1 MLKSTLA
8 LKKSDDLFEKSSM
21 SFGDHLEE
29 LRQALI
35 KASIWLMGGL
45 CVGVPMA
52 TSVVAYMQRPLEAA
66 LDQFYREQS
75 IREMEAATK
84 GTVDPNL
91 KAWMEANQKRSEVIF
106 VDKNRLT
113 ALLRSTPAEPPRDA
127 SAETTKDALKDAP
140 VEALKDVSAE
150 TPEEVPGD
158 VPVDKAG
165 EATDTRTE
173 PTASPPQLEGEEN
186 LSLAE
191 RFPLASADTE
201 GLPTPDRLVPLR
213 IFSSIKSQAET
224 FNMQEGMMIWFKAAL
239 VVAAIVASPGI
250 FYHVW
255 GFVAAGLYPHER
267 RYVYYF
273 LPASLGLFWTGALFA
288 FFVVFQLVI
297 SFLLNFNAMMGVGTS
312 PRLNDYMSFA
322 LLLPLGFGISFQLPL
337 VMLVVERLGIMSV
350 KTYLQQWRMAIFI
363 IAVVAMILTPADVTS
378 MIAMALPL
386 IFLYFLGIALCHY
399 VPRGGMLNGKAVDPR

>member
-21 SFGDHLEE
+21 SFGEHLEE

-75 IREMEAATK
+75 IREMEKSSK
-84 GTVDPNL
+84 GSVDPVL
-91 KAWMEANQKRSEVIF
+91 KEWMQANQKRSEVIF
-106 VDKNRLT
+106 VDINRLRS
-113 ALLRSTPAEPPRDA
+113 LLHPNPVSPAPDE
-127 SAETTKDALKDAP
+127 SQSKDTVANADNKN
-140 VEALKDVSAE
+140 ESN
-150 TPEEVPGD
+150 EV
-158 VPVDKAG
+158 
-165 EATDTRTE
+165 
-173 PTASPPQLEGEEN
+173 N
-186 LSLAE
+186 LSDGKNDERNVAGDQ
-191 RFPLASADTE
+191 RFPLTAADAE

-213 IFSSIKSQAET
+213 MFSSIKSQAET

-273 LPASLGLFWTGALFA
+273 LPASLGLFWIGALFA

-322 LLLPLGFGISFQLPL
+322 LLLPLGFGVSFQLPL

-350 KTYLQQWRMAIFI
+350 KTYLQQWRMAIFV

-399 VPRGGMLNGKAVDPR
+399 VPRGGMLSGTAVDPR

>member
-21 SFGDHLEE
+21 SFGEHLEE

-75 IREMEAATK
+75 IREMEKSSNGA
-84 GTVDPNL
+84 VDPVL
-91 KAWMEANQKRSEVIF
+91 KEWMQANQKRSEVIF
-106 VDKNRLT
+106 VDKNRLRV
-113 ALLRSTPAEPPRDA
+113 LLDPSKI
-127 SAETTKDALKDAP
+127 S
-140 VEALKDVSAE
+140 
-150 TPEEVPGD
+150 
-158 VPVDKAG
+158 
-165 EATDTRTE
+165 
-173 PTASPPQLEGEEN
+173 PTASDSTTSDSAASDTAEDSSSLTTGDGSAGGVPASESKKNGEAKDSSDSGPSPATSLESSN
-186 LSLAE
+186 VRVPLSA
-191 RFPLASADTE
+191 ADSE

-273 LPASLGLFWTGALFA
+273 LPASLGLFWIGALFA

-322 LLLPLGFGISFQLPL
+322 LLLPLGFGVSFQLPL

-350 KTYLQQWRMAIFI
+350 KTYLQQWRMAIFV

-399 VPRGGMLNGKAVDPR
+399 VPRGGMLNGTAVDPR

>member
-75 IREMEAATK
+75 IREMESATK

-91 KAWMEANQKRSEVIF
+91 KSWMEANQKRSEVIF

-113 ALLRSTPAEPPRDA
+113 ALLKSAPVPPAANAPEDTPEDA
-127 SAETTKDALKDAP
+127 PKDAP
-140 VEALKDVSAE
+140 ESA
-150 TPEEVPGD
+150 PID
-158 VPVDKAG
+158 ASG
-165 EATDTRTE
+165 EATDTGTE
-173 PTASPPQLEGEEN
+173 PKASPLQSEPAKN
-186 LSLAE
+186 LSLAD

-363 IAVVAMILTPADVTS
+363 IAVVAMVLTPADVTS

-399 VPRGGMLNGKAVDPR
+399 VPRGGMLNGTAVDPR

>member
-35 KASIWLMGGL
+35 RASIWLMGGL

-75 IREMEAATK
+75 IREMEK
-84 GTVDPNL
+84 SSNGSVDPVL
-91 KAWMEANQKRSEVIF
+91 KEWMQANQKRSEVIF
-106 VDKNRLT
+106 VDKNRLG
-113 ALLRSTPAEPPRDA
+113 ALLKSQPIPSSLPIPSVDT
-127 SAETTKDALKDAP
+127 
-140 VEALKDVSAE
+140 EAG
-150 TPEEVPGD
+150 PN
-158 VPVDKAG
+158 
-165 EATDTRTE
+165 
-173 PTASPPQLEGEEN
+173 PTATSGVETEDAKPSVEVNP
-186 LSLAE
+186 AVVE
-191 RFPLASADTE
+191 RFPVTAADSE

-273 LPASLGLFWTGALFA
+273 LPASLGLFWIGALFA

-322 LLLPLGFGISFQLPL
+322 LLLPLGFGVSFQLPL

-350 KTYLQQWRMAIFI
+350 KTYLQQWRMAIFV

-399 VPRGGMLNGKAVDPR
+399 VPRGGMLNGTAADPR

>member
-21 SFGDHLEE
+21 SFGEHLEE

-75 IREMEAATK
+75 IREMEKSSNGA
-84 GTVDPNL
+84 VDPVL
-91 KAWMEANQKRSEVIF
+91 KEWMQANQKRSEVIF
-106 VDKNRLT
+106 VDKNRLRV
-113 ALLRSTPAEPPRDA
+113 LLDPSKI
-127 SAETTKDALKDAP
+127 S
-140 VEALKDVSAE
+140 
-150 TPEEVPGD
+150 
-158 VPVDKAG
+158 
-165 EATDTRTE
+165 
-173 PTASPPQLEGEEN
+173 PTASDSTASDSAASNTAEDSSSLTTGDGSAGGVPASESKQTGEAKDSSDSGPSPATSLESSDVRVP
-186 LSLAE
+186 LSA
-191 RFPLASADTE
+191 ADSE

-273 LPASLGLFWTGALFA
+273 LPASLGLFWIGALFA

-322 LLLPLGFGISFQLPL
+322 LLLPLGFGVSFQLPL

-350 KTYLQQWRMAIFI
+350 KTYLQQWRMAIFV

-399 VPRGGMLNGKAVDPR
+399 VPRGGMLNGTAVDPR

>member
-35 KASIWLMGGL
+35 RASIWLMGGL
-45 CVGVPMA
+45 CIGVPMA

-75 IREMEAATK
+75 IREMEKSSNGA
-84 GTVDPNL
+84 VDPVL
-91 KAWMEANQKRSEVIF
+91 KEWMQANQKRSEVIF
-106 VDKNRLT
+106 VDKNRLG
-113 ALLRSTPAEPPRDA
+113 ALLQSQPIPSSQPNPAVD
-127 SAETTKDALKDAP
+127 T
-140 VEALKDVSAE
+140 EAG
-150 TPEEVPGD
+150 PN
-158 VPVDKAG
+158 
-165 EATDTRTE
+165 
-173 PTASPPQLEGEEN
+173 PTATSVASTEDAKPSVEEN
-186 LSLAE
+186 PAVVE
-191 RFPLASADTE
+191 RFPVTAADSE

-273 LPASLGLFWTGALFA
+273 LPASLGLFWIGALFA

-322 LLLPLGFGISFQLPL
+322 LLLPLGFGVSFQLPL

-350 KTYLQQWRMAIFI
+350 KTYLQQWRMAIFV

-399 VPRGGMLNGKAVDPR
+399 VPRGGMLNGTAADPR

>member
-75 IREMEAATK
+75 IREMESATK

-106 VDKNRLT
+106 VDKNRLSS
-113 ALLRSTPAEPPRDA
+113 LLKSAPVPPATNSPEDIPKDTQENAPVDA
-127 SAETTKDALKDAP
+127 S
-140 VEALKDVSAE
+140 
-150 TPEEVPGD
+150 G
-158 VPVDKAG
+158 KAS
-165 EATDTRTE
+165 DTGTE
-173 PTASPPQLEGEEN
+173 PKASPLQSEPAKN
-186 LSLAE
+186 LSLAD

-273 LPASLGLFWTGALFA
+273 LPASLSLFWTGALFA

-363 IAVVAMILTPADVTS
+363 IAVVAMVLTPADVTS

-399 VPRGGMLNGKAVDPR
+399 VPRGGMLNGTAVDPR

>member
-21 SFGDHLEE
+21 SFGEHLEE

-75 IREMEAATK
+75 IREMEKSSNGA
-84 GTVDPNL
+84 VDPVL
-91 KAWMEANQKRSEVIF
+91 KEWMQANQKRSEVIF
-106 VDKNRLT
+106 VDKDKLSS
-113 ALLRSTPAEPPRDA
+113 LLQPAVTST
-127 SAETTKDALKDAP
+127 ST
-140 VEALKDVSAE
+140 E
-150 TPEEVPGD
+150 TPDAHLSSSNSEELNQTKPSDEESTVSDNRVP
-158 VPVDKAG
+158 
-165 EATDTRTE
+165 
-173 PTASPPQLEGEEN
+173 
-186 LSLAE
+186 LSA
-191 RFPLASADTE
+191 ADSE

-273 LPASLGLFWTGALFA
+273 LPASLGLFWIGALFA

-322 LLLPLGFGISFQLPL
+322 LLLPLGFGVSFQLPL

-350 KTYLQQWRMAIFI
+350 KTYLQQWRMAIFV

-399 VPRGGMLNGKAVDPR
+399 VPRGGMLNGTAIDPR

>member
-21 SFGDHLEE
+21 SFGEHLEE

-75 IREMEAATK
+75 IREMEKSSNGA
-84 GTVDPNL
+84 VDPVL
-91 KAWMEANQKRSEVIF
+91 KEWMQANQKRSEVIF
-106 VDKNRLT
+106 VDKNRLRV
-113 ALLRSTPAEPPRDA
+113 LLDPSKI
-127 SAETTKDALKDAP
+127 S
-140 VEALKDVSAE
+140 
-150 TPEEVPGD
+150 
-158 VPVDKAG
+158 
-165 EATDTRTE
+165 
-173 PTASPPQLEGEEN
+173 PTASESKQTGEAKDSPDSGPSPATSLEASDVRDP
-186 LSLAE
+186 LSA
-191 RFPLASADTE
+191 ADSE

-273 LPASLGLFWTGALFA
+273 LPASLGLFWIGALFA

-322 LLLPLGFGISFQLPL
+322 LLLPLGFGVSFQLPL

-350 KTYLQQWRMAIFI
+350 KTYLQQWRMAIFV

-399 VPRGGMLNGKAVDPR
+399 VPRGGMLNGTAVDPR